1 MIKKEIPL
9 GEVFIPSQKTKIL
22 FLMST
27 VAFVITLTAT
37 GFPGMASAQEN
48 KTAMQSQGLQSTA
61 TNTTEM
67 NVILVHGAWVDGS
80 SWSEV
85 IPILEKSGHR
95 VIAVQL
101 PLHSLA
107 DDVNTVKRAIDLA
120 GGPTVLVGHSYGG
133 TVITNA
139 AYNNPNV
146 KGLVYI
152 SAFAPNDGQS
162 TGDYFDVNK
171 LPKGLVITDSGGFLY
186 LNSSKFHDAFAQDA
200 SLAQADIAAA
210 VQKPINQSIFAQKSG
225 PPAWKQVPTWYL
237 VSENDNALPPDT
249 QRMFAKQMNAT
260 TVSLPVSHASF
271 LSHPNEV
278 AKLIL
283 DAAKGSR

>member
-1 MIKKEIPL
+1 M
-9 GEVFIPSQKTKIL
+9 
-22 FLMST
+22 
-27 VAFVITLTAT
+27 
-37 GFPGMASAQEN
+37 
-48 KTAMQSQGLQSTA
+48 
-61 TNTTEM
+61 
-67 NVILVHGAWVDGS
+67 
-80 SWSEV
+80 
-85 IPILEKSGHR
+85 
-95 VIAVQL
+95 
-101 PLHSLA
+101 
-107 DDVNTVKRAIDLA
+107 
-120 GGPTVLVGHSYGG
+120 GHSYGG

-139 AYNNPNV
+139 AYNSPNV

-237 VSENDNALPPDT
+237 VSEKDNALPPDT

-260 TVSLPVSHASF
+260 TISLPVSHASF

-283 DAAKGSR
+283 DAAKGSVANLKEGGM

>member
-1 MIKKEIPL
+1 
-9 GEVFIPSQKTKIL
+9 
-22 FLMST
+22 MST

-48 KTAMQSQGLQSTA
+48 KTAMQSQGLQNTA
-61 TNTTEM
+61 AANTTEM

-85 IPILEKSGHR
+85 IPILEKSGYR

-139 AYNNPNV
+139 AYNSPNV

-283 DAAKGSR
+283 DAAKGSS